1 MVVKPKERAYVLS
14 GHLLSGMRWGE
25 LLLRKK
31 WPVLLAIFL
40 GLALHVADFFGVFCN
55 IVEFTGE
62 TGVIRLRMPTTL
74 SWIMWI
80 TETLLLGIAVYCV
93 STRVHSKL
101 LRMTFSTFDPW
112 AIIACVLRAWAAK
125 AFSQHFIHLAAE
137 HEREVHVYLLE
148 LLLELAF
155 MVELSS
161 LLIITEAADVP
172 KDFKRVF
179 VGICFTYSVI
189 LAAVAFSYPY
199 LPEWDREAKLQ
210 LDFLFFVSM
219 TPLSQ
224 YIGAF
229 QVIAAL
235 LAKAA
240 VSVLIYKQDFMYL
253 RCHYD
258 ICLDQLEAC
267 FVKLAVTD
275 PSILIF
281 DDFST
286 LLQSWGISED
296 HIYAGFNR
304 LDVDQSGRVSLAQFK
319 VSLRDIF
326 SRYPGASDHA
336 LFTRFCQSAFEDS
349 MSYASLSSM
358 LATVFGQWR
367 KIRIDQFGKLL
378 YRNFTRHREILS
390 IFKRDRMRTQ
400 ALLFGA
406 FIHAALDSLR
416 DKNFTKTSLE
426 MTSVGL
432 RHRHYGIKP
441 QYLCLFQLSILNTLD
456 DQLNGLSLHSEIAW
470 SVVWTNF
477 VTTSFL
483 RGLLHFDEIRSEMVP
498 TILELLQQARKK
510 ENCVKIL
517 IKNMKM
523 MGGPRDSIQA
533 VFRDEEHE
541 HRHLGVLLG
550 YLEQVL
556 RKLLENKIASARQTI
571 RLAAKVH
578 WDRKI
583 LPRYMLTFQHA
594 MALTFQEMGLFFPQE
609 TETKWMVFMHCEVLE
624 ILLLEPF
631 AGTQR
636 KVEEWASNLGTDEV
650 DFKAWKSLMQLAQ
663 VDDKFAEVGW
673 ERLHTHC
680 SKPVVQTHD
689 VIKLFGD
696 KGMQHSSWSFEK
708 VIQDYCQL
716 LPPGNKDTSFLS
728 H

>member
-1 MVVKPKERAYVLS
+1 MAPMFS
-14 GHLLSGMRWGE
+14 NHNCGSFPGE
-25 LLLRKK
+25 S
-31 WPVLLAIFL
+31 
-40 GLALHVADFFGVFCN
+40 
-55 IVEFTGE
+55 
-62 TGVIRLRMPTTL
+62 GVIRYRIPTPL

-80 TETLLLGIAVYCV
+80 AETLLLGIAVYCV

-125 AFSQHFIHLAAE
+125 AFSRHFIHLAVE
-137 HEREVHVYLLE
+137 YEREVHVYIFE

-172 KDFKRVF
+172 KDFKR
-179 VGICFTYSVI
+179 G
-189 LAAVAFSYPY
+189 
-199 LPEWDREAKLQ
+199 WDRGAKLQ

-240 VSVLIYKQDFMYL
+240 VSVIIYKILGTHWQDFMYL

-258 ICLDQLEAC
+258 ICLDQLETC

-275 PSILIF
+275 PSAALPQDLVAEGEGQRWLALECVYQIIPNQTYSEITAEETLAARCN
-281 DDFST
+281 

-304 LDVDQSGRVSLAQFK
+304 LD
-319 VSLRDIF
+319 
-326 SRYPGASDHA
+326 DHA

-367 KIRIDQFGKLL
+367 KIRIDQFGKML
-378 YRNFTRHREILS
+378 NFTRHREILN

-416 DKNFTKTSLE
+416 EKNFTKTSLE

-498 TILELLQQARKK
+498 SVLELLQEARKR

-517 IKNMKM
+517 VKNMKM

-541 HRHLGVLLG
+541 QRHLGMLLG

-556 RKLLENKIASARQTI
+556 RKLQQNQIASARKTI

-578 WDRKI
+578 WDRKMPGDGVAGSGGQAAGVDLKISEDGDALRFTFHPTPFDPRI

-594 MALTFQEMGLFFPQE
+594 MALTFKEMGLSFPQE

-636 KVEEWASNLGTDEV
+636 KVEEWASSLGTDEV
-650 DFKAWKSLMQLAQ
+650 DFKAWKQMQLAQ
-663 VDDKFAEVGW
+663 VDDKLAEIGW
-673 ERLHTHC
+673 ERLHVHC

-696 KGMQHSSWSFEK
+696 KGMQHSSWTFER

-716 LPPGNKDTSFLS
+716 LPPGKGDTSFLID
-728 H
+728 